1 MAAQHEVFY
10 DHLSLCMALGCYLHH
25 SKAERKA
32 ELENTYYEN
41 IGVFYTF
48 PHFIGLK
55 VGINVKAHY
64 TKADYSSLRVVIPIA
79 TINK

>member
-1 MAAQHEVFY
+1 MHAVVVQVHMVVSFG
-10 DHLSLCMALGCYLHH
+10 DD
-25 SKAERKA
+25 
-32 ELENTYYEN
+32 
-41 IGVFYTF
+41 V
-48 PHFIGLK
+48 